1 MTTEQM
7 LAELD
12 DIASR
17 PSYGSEAHVV
27 IHLPDVG
34 SDEWRE
40 KAIHAIGAGR
50 GHYSEYTL
58 PHNKP
63 RNIMQIVRRPGGWKL
78 DEPKAPETPQE
89 TTPAALAKAGEG
101 KPPEWMA

>member
-1 MTTEQM
+1 

-17 PSYGSEAHVV
+17 PSYGHEAHVV
-27 IHLPDVG
+27 IFLPDVG

-40 KAIHAIGAGR
+40 KAIRAIGAGR
-50 GHYSEYTL
+50 AHYREYTL

-63 RNIMQIVRRPGGWKL
+63 RNIMQILRRPGWKFE
-78 DEPKAPETPQE
+78 EPKAPETPQE
-89 TTPAALAKAGEG
+89 TAPAALAKAGEV